1 MSCAHLSIL
10 RWSRVHY
17 LTIVGAFVSASLS
30 GCVVYEP
37 VPAYSPTPS
46 AFDRSWDAAV
56 GAAGDIASADRAS
69 GVIRGTKDAL
79 DVTVA
84 VRTQADGRVRVE
96 FNAKGPAGQDA
107 PLVERMSPAYD
118 RRMGR

>member
-1 MSCAHLSIL
+1 MLLHLAMVL
-10 RWSRVHY
+10 ALV
-17 LTIVGAFVSASLS
+17 FVSTS

-46 AFDRSWDAAV
+46 AFERSWDAAV
-56 GAAGDIASADRAS
+56 GAAEDIGVRIASADRAS
-69 GVIRGTKDAL
+69 GVIHGTKDAL

-96 FNAKGPAGQDA
+96 FSAKGPAGQDA
-107 PLVERMSPAYD
+107 TLVERMSRAYD